1 MNKSDYRH
9 HFIAQRNAISTDDHH
24 LYSQKICTRLQTWL
38 DTHNPK
44 TLGAFYPTQ
53 HEPNI
58 LPVLQEYAKKN
69 TLYLPTWNGHKTP
82 QGKASEKKWGCRKT
96 PQARP
101 SEKKYRSLLSVN
113 EDIFSRM
120 KRRMG
125 CFATVPNYKWC
136 PYKPPLKLSKF
147 GILEPPL
154 QNQIAPSKLDAC
166 LVPAIAVDKCGH
178 RIGWGHGFF
187 DQLLSDTIPHRI
199 GIIFSDQLCS
209 KTLPQDNWDVTLTD
223 VITNK

>member
-9 HFIAQRNAISTDDHH
+9 HFIAQRNAISTHDHH
-24 LYSQKICTRLQTWL
+24 VYSQNICTSLQTWL
-38 DTHNPK
+38 DTHKPQ

-58 LPVLQEYAKKN
+58 WHILLEYAKKN

-82 QGKASEKKWGCRKT
+82 QGKA
-96 PQARP
+96 

-136 PYKPPLKLSKF
+136 PYTPPLKPSKF
-147 GILEPPL
+147 GIMEPPL
-154 QNQIAPSKLDAC
+154 QNQIENTKLDAC
-166 LVPAIAVDKCGH
+166 LVPAIAVDKHGH

-187 DQLLSDTIPHRI
+187 DQLLSNTIPHRI

-209 KTLPQDNWDVTLTD
+209 KTLPQDNWDVPLTG
-223 VITNK
+223 VITDKMERNF